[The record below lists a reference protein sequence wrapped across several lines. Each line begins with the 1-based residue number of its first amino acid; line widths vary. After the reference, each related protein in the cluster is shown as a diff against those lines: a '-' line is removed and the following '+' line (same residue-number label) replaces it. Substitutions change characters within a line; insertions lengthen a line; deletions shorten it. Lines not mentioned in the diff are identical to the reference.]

1 MPFRTFTYSP
11 TSDCSEYQTRD
22 PISRTR
28 AQCILHSLHQQ
39 NPNVMACSV
48 TSSQIVKDETGE
60 GFLYVGRGEGGG
72 DKIPTHPRLVRK
84 VLDSVRNDE

>member
-1 MPFRTFTYSP
+1 MPFRTFMYPP
-11 TSDCSEYQTRD
+11 TSESSEYQTRD
-22 PISRTR
+22 PGSRTR

-60 GFLYVGRGEGGG
+60 GFLYVGRGEGG
-72 DKIPTHPRLVRK
+72 DKIPPHPRLVRK
-84 VLDSVRNDE
+84 LLDSVRNDE